1 MRKPANLKWK
11 LLVLGL
17 SVLLVAVWIILQLPC
32 VIRCVTG
39 LICPGCGMTRAWL
52 AVLRLDIV
60 GAFQL
65 HPMFWSVPVLALF
78 AFYDGLLFKNRRVN
92 KLVLGGLIVGLLLC
106 YLIRLNSFLSGS
118 LPL

>member
-17 SVLLVAVWIILQLPC
+17 FAVLVAVWIILQLPC
-32 VIRCVTG
+32 VIRYVTG

-52 AVLRLDIV
+52 AVLRLDIG
-60 GAFQL
+60 GAFQQ

-78 AFYDGLLFKNRRVN
+78 AFYDGRLFKNRRVN
-92 KLVLGGLIVGLLLC
+92 TLVLGGLIVGLLLC
-106 YLIRLNSFLSGS
+106 YLIRLISFLSGS